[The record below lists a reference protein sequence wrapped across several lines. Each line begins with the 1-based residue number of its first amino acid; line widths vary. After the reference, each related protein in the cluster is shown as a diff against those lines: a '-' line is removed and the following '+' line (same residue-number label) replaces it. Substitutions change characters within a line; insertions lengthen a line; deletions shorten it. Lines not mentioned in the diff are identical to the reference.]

1 MSIIIFLVTA
11 VLSGAAIWFFDGGDS
26 VPVFA
31 LSVIIG
37 LGAAIWFCL
46 TRNTWKQIAEGVR
59 DGLNGNSDKQQ
70 KNRSMQDGD
79 NIAN

>member
-1 MSIIIFLVTA
+1 MSVIIF
-11 VLSGAAIWFFDGGDS
+11 
-26 VPVFA
+26 VPDI
-31 LSVIIG
+31 LIG